1 MQTITKKFF
10 GSVCFMNQERYYLLT
25 GAAGFLGTNIC
36 MQLLEQGKKVR
47 ALVLPN
53 DKSVKF
59 IPEQVEVV
67 LGDLTQEDTL
77 EPFFTVP
84 EGCSSVVIHCAS
96 MVTVN
101 PNYSEKLMAV
111 NVGGTRNIITR
122 VLAHPECEKMVYV
135 SSTGAIPEQPHGV
148 KITEV
153 DKFDPCDPKKVV
165 GAYSQSKAKATQM
178 VLDAVKVMGLKAC
191 VVHPSGILGPNDH
204 AVGETTGTLLQI
216 IRGEMPMG
224 MQGSFN
230 LCDVRDLAA
239 GTIAAVDKGRVGE
252 CYILANKTVT
262 LKEMCDML
270 HEECNAKQ
278 IKFYLPLDLADKI
291 AAGLEKQA
299 EKTGK
304 MPMMT
309 TFSVYNLARNNEFDY
324 SKAQR
329 ELGYTTRSYQE
340 TIHDE
345 VQWMMAEG
353 LIDGDGVKED
363 PILMTNEQLR
373 EGGCMIDMVRAMEH
387 DPALPEIDAEQVYRA
402 IEYGVVDTYEKIE
415 DTVVGGY
422 KKIEQGA
429 VSGFQKISD
438 KFVEKFF
445 TKDGETVEEAKER
458 LRRK

>member
-1 MQTITKKFF
+1 
-10 GSVCFMNQERYYLLT
+10 MNHERYYLLT
-25 GAAGFLGTNIC
+25 GAAGFLGSNIC
-36 MQLLEQGKKVR
+36 LQLLEKGCKVR

-53 DKSVKF
+53 DKSVKY

-67 LGDLTQEDTL
+67 LGDLTDAASL

-84 EGCSSVVIHCAS
+84 EGATSVIIHCAS

-111 NVGGTRNIITR
+111 NVGGTRNIITK
-122 VLAHPECEKMVYV
+122 VLNHPECEKMVYV
-135 SSTGAIPEQPHGV
+135 SSTGAIPELPHGV
-148 KITEV
+148 KIREV
-153 DKFDPCDPKKVV
+153 NKFTPCDPKKVV
-165 GAYSQSKAKATQM
+165 GAYSQSKATATQM
-178 VLDAVKVMGLKAC
+178 VLDAVQVMGLKAC

-204 AVGETTGTLLQI
+204 AIGETTGTLLQI
-216 IRGEMPMG
+216 IKGEMPMG

-239 GTIAAVDKGRVGE
+239 GTIAAVDKGRIGE

-304 MPMMT
+304 MPLMT

-324 SKAQR
+324 SKAEN

-345 VQWMMAEG
+345 VQWMIAEG
-353 LIDGDGVKED
+353 LIDGSGVTEKHTR
-363 PILMTNEQLR
+363 MANEQLR
-373 EGGCMIDMVRAMEH
+373 EGGFDVKEAYQSVE
-387 DPALPEIDAEQVYRA
+387 DS
-402 IEYGVVDTYEKIE
+402 VVGTYQKIE
-415 DTVVGGY
+415 DGVVGGY
-422 KKIEQGA
+422 QKIEDGA
-429 VSGFQKISD
+429 VNSFRRISD
-438 KFVEKFF
+438 FF
-445 TKDGETVEEAKER
+445 IRKLFSRKGETVEETRKR
-458 LRRK
+458 LSRK

>member
-1 MQTITKKFF
+1 
-10 GSVCFMNQERYYLLT
+10 MNNNRYYLLT

-36 MQLLEQGKKVR
+36 MQLLEQGCKVR

-67 LGDLTQEDTL
+67 LGDLTDAASL

-84 EGCSSVVIHCAS
+84 EGCTSVVIHCAS

-111 NVGGTRNIITR
+111 NVGGTRNIITK
-122 VLAHPECEKMVYV
+122 VLNHPECEKMVYV
-135 SSTGAIPEQPHGV
+135 SSTGAIPEQPHGTP
-148 KITEV
+148 ITEV
-153 DKFDPCDPKKVV
+153 SKFTPCDPKKVV
-165 GAYSQSKAKATQM
+165 GAYSQSKATATQM
-178 VLDAVKVMGLKAC
+178 VLDAVQVMGLKAC

-204 AVGETTGTLLQI
+204 AIGETSNTLLQI
-216 IRGEMPMG
+216 IKGEMPMG

-270 HEECNAKQ
+270 HAECNAKK

-304 MPMMT
+304 MPLMT
-309 TFSVYNLARNNEFDY
+309 TFSVYNLARNNEFDCT
-324 SKAQR
+324 KAR
-329 ELGYTTRSYQE
+329 TELGYSTRSYEE

-345 VQWMMAEG
+345 VQWMIAEG
-353 LIDGDGVKED
+353 LIDGSGVTEKHTE
-363 PILMTNEQLR
+363 MANEQLR
-373 EGGCMIDMVRAMEH
+373 EGGFDVKEAYHSVENS
-387 DPALPEIDAEQVYRA
+387 
-402 IEYGVVDTYEKIE
+402 VVGTYQKIE
-415 DTVVGGY
+415 DGVVGGY
-422 KKIEQGA
+422 QKIEGGA
-429 VSGFQKISD
+429 VNGFRKVSD
-438 KFVEKFF
+438 FFIKKFF
-445 TKDGETVEEAKER
+445 SRKDETVEETRKR
-458 LRRK
+458 LSRK

>member
-1 MQTITKKFF
+1 
-10 GSVCFMNQERYYLLT
+10 MNHKRYYLLT

-36 MQLLEQGKKVR
+36 MQLLEAGCRVR

-53 DKSVKF
+53 DKSVKY

-67 LGDLTQEDTL
+67 LGDLTDAASL

-84 EGCSSVVIHCAS
+84 EGCTSVIIHCAS

-111 NVGGTRNIITR
+111 NVGGTRNIITK
-122 VLAHPECEKMVYV
+122 VLNHPECEKMVYV
-135 SSTGAIPEQPHGV
+135 SSTGAIPEEPHGV
-148 KITEV
+148 KIREV
-153 DKFDPCDPKKVV
+153 SKFTPCDPRKVV
-165 GAYSQSKAKATQM
+165 GAYSQSKAAATQM
-178 VLDAVKVMGLKAC
+178 VLDAVSVMGLKAC

-204 AVGETTGTLLQI
+204 AIGETTGTLLQI
-216 IRGEMPMG
+216 IKGEMPVG

-239 GTIAAVDKGRVGE
+239 GTIAAIDKGRIGE

-262 LKEMCDML
+262 LREMCDML

-304 MPMMT
+304 MPLMT

-324 SKAQR
+324 SKAEK
-329 ELGYTTRSYQE
+329 ELGYTTRSYRE

-345 VQWMMAEG
+345 VQWMVAEG
-353 LIDGDGVKED
+353 LIDGSGVTEKHTEMADGQVS
-363 PILMTNEQLR
+363 
-373 EGGCMIDMVRAMEH
+373 EGGYTEST
-387 DPALPEIDAEQVYRA
+387 DPVETYKA
-402 IEYGVVDTYEKIE
+402 IEETVVGTYQKIE
-415 DTVVGGY
+415 DGVVSGY
-422 KKIEQGA
+422 KKVEQGA
-429 VSGFQKISD
+429 VTGFRKISD
-438 KFVEKFF
+438 TFVQKFF
-445 TKDGETVEEAKER
+445 SREGETVEETRKR
-458 LRRK
+458 LSRK

>member
-1 MQTITKKFF
+1 
-10 GSVCFMNQERYYLLT
+10 MNDNRYYLLT

-36 MQLLEQGKKVR
+36 MQLLEKGCKVR

-53 DKSVKF
+53 DKSVKY

-67 LGDLTQEDTL
+67 LGDLTDAPSL

-84 EGCSSVVIHCAS
+84 EGCTSVIIHCAS

-111 NVGGTRNIITR
+111 NVGGTRNIITK
-122 VLAHPECEKMVYV
+122 VLNHPECEKMVYV
-135 SSTGAIPEQPHGV
+135 SSTGAIPEQPHGI
-148 KITEV
+148 KIKEV
-153 DKFDPCDPKKVV
+153 SKFDPRDPKLVV

-178 VLDAVKVMGLKAC
+178 VLDAVNVMGLKAC

-204 AVGETTGTLLQI
+204 AIGETTGTLLRI
-216 IRGEMPMG
+216 IKGEMPMG

-239 GTIAAVDKGRVGE
+239 GTIAAIDKGRIGE

-270 HEECNAKQ
+270 HDECNAKQ

-304 MPMMT
+304 MPLMT

-324 SKAQR
+324 SKAEQ

-345 VQWMMAEG
+345 VQWMIAEG
-353 LIDGDGVKED
+353 LIDGNGVTEK
-363 PILMTNEQLR
+363 PVLMTNEQIR
-373 EGGCMIDMVRAMEH
+373 EGGYMEDIVKAMEH
-387 DPALPEIDAEQVYRA
+387 IPEIDVVQVYQA
-402 IEYGVVDTYEKIE
+402 VEEGVVDTYEKIE
-415 DTVVGGY
+415 SGVVSGY
-422 KKIEQGA
+422 KKVEQGA
-429 VSGFQKISD
+429 VTGFQKISD
-438 KFVEKFF
+438 KFVQKFF
-445 TKDGETVEEAKER
+445 SREGETVEETKKR
-458 LRRK
+458 LNRK

>member
-1 MQTITKKFF
+1 
-10 GSVCFMNQERYYLLT
+10 MNNERYYLLT

-36 MQLLEQGKKVR
+36 MQLLEKGCKVR

-53 DKSVKF
+53 DKSVKY
-59 IPEQVEVV
+59 IPENVEVV
-67 LGDLTQEDTL
+67 LGDLTDAPSL

-84 EGCSSVVIHCAS
+84 EGCTSVVIHCAS

-111 NVGGTRNIITR
+111 NVGGTRNIITK
-122 VLAHPECEKMVYV
+122 VLNHPECEKMVYV
-135 SSTGAIPEQPHGV
+135 SSTGAIPEQPHGT
-148 KITEV
+148 KIKEV
-153 DKFDPCDPKKVV
+153 SKFDPCDPKLVV

-178 VLDAVKVMGLKAC
+178 VLDAVSVMGLKAC

-204 AVGETTGTLLQI
+204 AIGETTGTLLQI
-216 IRGEMPMG
+216 IKGEMPMG

-262 LKEMCDML
+262 LKDMCDML
-270 HEECNAKQ
+270 HAECNAKK

-304 MPMMT
+304 MPLMT

-324 SKAQR
+324 SKAET
-329 ELGYTTRSYQE
+329 ELGYTTRSYEE

-345 VQWMMAEG
+345 VQWMIAEG
-353 LIDGDGVKED
+353 LIDGNGVTEK
-363 PILMTNEQLR
+363 PALMTNEQIR
-373 EGGCMIDMVRAMEH
+373 EGGYMEDIVKAMEH
-387 DPALPEIDAEQVYRA
+387 VPALPEIDPEKAYKA
-402 IEYGVVDTYEKIE
+402 IEQNVVETYEKIE
-415 DTVVGGY
+415 DGVVGSYKKVENGFVSAY
-422 KKIEQGA
+422 KKIE
-429 VSGFQKISD
+429 D
-438 KFVEKFF
+438 KFVQKFLAR
-445 TKDGETVEEAKER
+445 KGETTEDVKKR
-458 LRRK
+458 LGRK

>member
-1 MQTITKKFF
+1 
-10 GSVCFMNQERYYLLT
+10 MNNERYYLLT

-36 MQLLEQGKKVR
+36 MQLLEKGCKVR

-59 IPEQVEVV
+59 IPKEVEVV
-67 LGDLTQEDTL
+67 LGDLTDAPSL

-84 EGCSSVVIHCAS
+84 EGCTSVIIHCAS

-111 NVGGTRNIITR
+111 NVGGTRNIITK
-122 VLAHPECEKMVYV
+122 VLNHPECEKMVYV
-135 SSTGAIPEQPHGV
+135 SSTGAIPEEPHGI
-148 KITEV
+148 KIREV
-153 DKFDPCDPKKVV
+153 SKFTPCDPKKVV
-165 GAYSQSKAKATQM
+165 GAYSQSKAAATQM
-178 VLDAVKVMGLKAC
+178 VLDAVNVMGLKAC

-204 AVGETTGTLLQI
+204 AIGETTGTLLQI
-216 IRGEMPMG
+216 IKGEMPMG

-239 GTIAAVDKGRVGE
+239 GTIAAIDKGRIGE

-262 LKEMCDML
+262 LKDMCDML
-270 HEECNAKQ
+270 HAECNAKK

-304 MPMMT
+304 MPLMT

-324 SKAQR
+324 SKAEA
-329 ELGYTTRSYQE
+329 ELGYTTRSYEE

-345 VQWMMAEG
+345 VQWMIAEG
-353 LIDGDGVKED
+353 LIDGNGVTEK
-363 PILMTNEQLR
+363 PTLMTNEQIR
-373 EGGCMIDMVRAMEH
+373 EGGYMEDIIKAMEH
-387 DPALPEIDAEQVYRA
+387 EMYIPAIDVAEAYKS
-402 IEYGVVDTYEKIE
+402 IETGVVNTYEKIE
-415 DTVVGGY
+415 TGVVSGY
-422 KKIEQGA
+422 KKVEEGA
-429 VSGFQKISD
+429 VSGFRKISD
-438 KFVEKFF
+438 KFIQKFF
-445 TKDGETVEEAKER
+445 SREGETVEETRKR
-458 LRRK
+458 LSRK

>member
-1 MQTITKKFF
+1 
-10 GSVCFMNQERYYLLT
+10 MNNNRYYLLT

-36 MQLLEQGKKVR
+36 MQLLEAGCKVR

-59 IPEQVEVV
+59 IPKEVEVV
-67 LGDLTQEDTL
+67 LGDLTDAPSL

-84 EGCSSVVIHCAS
+84 EGATSVVIHCAS

-111 NVGGTRNIITR
+111 NVGGTRNIITK
-122 VLAHPECEKMVYV
+122 VLNHPECEKMVYV
-135 SSTGAIPEQPHGV
+135 SSTGAIPEQPHGTP
-148 KITEV
+148 ITEV
-153 DKFDPCDPKKVV
+153 SKFTPCDPKKVV
-165 GAYSQSKAKATQM
+165 GAYSQSKATATQM
-178 VLDAVKVMGLKAC
+178 VLDAVNVMGLKAC

-204 AVGETTGTLLQI
+204 AIGETTNTLLQI
-216 IRGEMPMG
+216 IKGEMPMG

-239 GTIAAVDKGRVGE
+239 GTIAAVDKGRIGE

-270 HEECNAKQ
+270 HAECNAKK

-304 MPMMT
+304 MPLMT
-309 TFSVYNLARNNEFDY
+309 TFSVYNLARNNEFDCT
-324 SKAQR
+324 KAKT
-329 ELGYTTRSYQE
+329 ELGYTTRSYEE

-345 VQWMMAEG
+345 VQWMIAEG
-353 LIDGDGVKED
+353 LIDGNGVTEK
-363 PILMTNEQLR
+363 PTLMTNEQIR
-373 EGGCMIDMVRAMEH
+373 EGGYMEDIIKAMEH
-387 DPALPEIDAEQVYRA
+387 EPALPEIDVKETYVA
-402 IEYGVVDTYEKIE
+402 IEEG
-415 DTVVGGY
+415 VVGGY
-422 KKIEQGA
+422 KKIENTVVGGYKKVEQGA
-429 VSGFQKISD
+429 VIGFRKVSD
-438 KFVEKFF
+438 FFIQKFF
-445 TKDGETVEEAKER
+445 SRKGETVEETRER
-458 LRRK
+458 LSRK